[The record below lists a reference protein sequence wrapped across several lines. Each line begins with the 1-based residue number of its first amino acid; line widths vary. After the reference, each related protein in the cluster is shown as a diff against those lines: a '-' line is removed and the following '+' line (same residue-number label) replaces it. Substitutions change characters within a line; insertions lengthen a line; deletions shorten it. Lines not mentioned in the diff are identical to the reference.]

1 MKVVSAWVGLQ
12 CCTTVGRN
20 ANSVLL
26 YSVHDRTTV
35 VFKGSYISV
44 ISHGGIDSTVVT
56 TGGPGCL
63 VGGGR
68 PLIRA
73 GSMPVVTWPH
83 LSAREQLDARF
94 LGKLLF
100 IQQMP
105 SSLDLGIKQ
114 SAPLTTP
121 SAPLTVIT
129 LYHFVWTSLS
139 LDSTQPRCWQSRL
152 KFAVTEF

>member
-1 MKVVSAWVGLQ
+1 MHDGI
-12 CCTTVGRN
+12 GRN

-35 VFKGSYISV
+35 VFKGSYINV

-105 SSLDLGIKQ
+105 SSHDLGIKQ

-121 SAPLTVIT
+121 SAPLTVLYCHYT
-129 LYHFVWTSLS
+129 LSFRLNIALS
-139 LDSTQPRCWQSRL
+139 RFYT
-152 KFAVTEF
+152 A